1 MRTLATE
8 YTAGTE
14 ELSINGSCF
23 LLKKKKSLWLWGPT
37 RGQVTFFL
45 IWVLVARDTQFVQ
58 IQQTVHFENIVV
70 KHA

>member
-1 MRTLATE
+1 MAAVFYLK
-8 YTAGTE
+8 
-14 ELSINGSCF
+14 
-23 LLKKKKSLWLWGPT
+23 KKKKSLWLWGPC

-70 KHA
+70 KHT